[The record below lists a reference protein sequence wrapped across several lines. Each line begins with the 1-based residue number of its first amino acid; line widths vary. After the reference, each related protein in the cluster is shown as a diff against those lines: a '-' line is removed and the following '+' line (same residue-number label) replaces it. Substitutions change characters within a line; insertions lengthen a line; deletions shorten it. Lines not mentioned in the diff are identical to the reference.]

1 MPPRFGE
8 SASRLCLALAC
19 ESDLKLDANF
29 FGQGGRLAQ
38 VFPLYEERI
47 SQQQLCLAIAET
59 ITNGGILLAEAG
71 TGTGKTV
78 AYLLPAIAAG
88 KRIVISTGTKN
99 LQDQLVDKD
108 IPLVARA
115 LGRNVS
121 VALMKG
127 RGNYL
132 CRLRFASFQDS
143 GQFQKMDEIPLFRS
157 VEEWAKTT
165 VAGDRSEIDGLPDS
179 VNFWREIAATSENCI
194 GQKCAEYSRCY
205 VTEMRRRG
213 NEADIVV
220 VNHHLLVADLAV
232 RQNDFGAV
240 IPPYDI
246 LILDEAHTLEAAAT
260 QHFGAQV
267 SWNRT
272 EELCRDIER
281 ELAAA
286 RINAPEVLAEVASLR
301 NRAERFFKILTR
313 EAGKR
318 LRAKWVTSALKDDAS
333 AFALRLEGVKT
344 ALAVIED
351 RPETIRALEI
361 RAMELRDHLLFIL
374 KAEDHTHVYFAEA
387 RGRNVVLRATPIDV
401 SKILKEKLFDEL
413 FAAVLTSATLTVD
426 KNFTYIRSRL
436 GIEGDHT
443 ADLAL
448 DSPFDFARQAVLYLP
463 PGVPDPREAG
473 FIDRA
478 VDEIAEIVEIT
489 QGRAFVLF
497 TSYAN
502 MQAAARQLAA
512 RVRFPILMQG
522 EESRARLLQIFRK
535 KKNPILLATSSF
547 WQGVDVAG
555 DQLSAVIIDK
565 LPFASPSEPVVAAR
579 IERLNAQGGNAFSDY
594 QVPEAVLMLKQ
605 GLGRLIR
612 TASDRGILAIL
623 DSRLTNK
630 GYGKRFL
637 KSMPPARQVTSI
649 QEVREFFAPVMESA
663 GQEGEN

>member
-1 MPPRFGE
+1 MR
-8 SASRLCLALAC
+8 
-19 ESDLKLDANF
+19 LDANF
-29 FGQGGRLAQ
+29 FGPGGRLAS
-38 VFPLYEERI
+38 VFPSYEERI

-78 AYLLPAIAAG
+78 AYLVPAIAAG
-88 KRIVISTGTKN
+88 KRIVISTGTRN

-108 IPLVARA
+108 IPLVAEA
-115 LGRNVS
+115 LGRDVK

-132 CRLRFASFQDS
+132 CKLRFASFQTS

-157 VEEWAKTT
+157 VEEWAKET
-165 VAGDRSEIDGLPDS
+165 VVGDRAEIDGLPDS
-179 VNFWREIAATSENCI
+179 AHFWREISATSENCI
-194 GQKCAEYSRCY
+194 GQKCAEYQRCF
-205 VTEMRRRG
+205 VTEMRKRG
-213 NEADIVV
+213 AEAEIVV

-232 RQNDFGAV
+232 RENDYGEV
-240 IPPYDI
+240 IPAYDV

-286 RINAPEVLAEVASLR
+286 RINSPEVLAEVANLR
-301 NRAERFFKILTR
+301 NRAERFFKVLTR
-313 EAGKR
+313 EAGRR
-318 LRAKWVTSALKDDAS
+318 LRANWVTSALEEDAN

-344 ALAVIED
+344 ALAVLGD
-351 RPETIRALEI
+351 RPEPVRALEG

-401 SKILKEKLFDEL
+401 SKILKEKLFDQV
-413 FAAVLTSATLTVD
+413 FGAVLTSATLTVD

-436 GIEGDHT
+436 GIEGEHT

-448 DSPFDFARQAVLYLP
+448 DSPFDFSKQAVLYLP

-478 VDEIAEIVEIT
+478 VDEIAESSRSPKA
-489 QGRAFVLF
+489 GRSFSSRPTRISRPRPNGSPRGFDIRSWFRARSLAHACFSSFAGRKIRCFSRRPPSGRVWMWQAISSARSSS
-497 TSYAN
+497 TSFLSPRPLSRWSPRALRGSTRKG
-502 MQAAARQLAA
+502 ATPSPTT
-512 RVRFPILMQG
+512 RFP
-522 EESRARLLQIFRK
+522 R
-535 KKNPILLATSSF
+535 
-547 WQGVDVAG
+547 
-555 DQLSAVIIDK
+555 
-565 LPFASPSEPVVAAR
+565 
-579 IERLNAQGGNAFSDY
+579 
-594 QVPEAVLMLKQ
+594 
-605 GLGRLIR
+605 
-612 TASDRGILAIL
+612 
-623 DSRLTNK
+623 
-630 GYGKRFL
+630 RF
-637 KSMPPARQVTSI
+637 
-649 QEVREFFAPVMESA
+649 
-663 GQEGEN
+663 

>member
-1 MPPRFGE
+1 MR
-8 SASRLCLALAC
+8 
-19 ESDLKLDANF
+19 LDANF
-29 FGQGGRLAQ
+29 FGPGGRLAS
-38 VFPLYEERI
+38 VFPSYEERI

-78 AYLLPAIAAG
+78 AYLVPAIAAG

-99 LQDQLVDKD
+99 LQDQLVEKD
-108 IPLVARA
+108 IPLVAEA
-115 LGRNVS
+115 LGRDVR

-132 CRLRFASFQDS
+132 CRLRFGSFQAS
-143 GQFQKMDEIPLFRS
+143 GQFQKMDEIPLFRV
-157 VEEWAKTT
+157 VEEWAKET
-165 VAGDRSEIDGLPDS
+165 VAGDRAEIDGLPDN
-179 VNFWREIAATSENCI
+179 VHFWREIAATSENCI
-194 GQKCAEYSRCY
+194 GQKCAEYQRCF
-205 VTEMRRRG
+205 VTEMRKRG
-213 NEADIVV
+213 AEAEIVV

-232 RQNDFGAV
+232 RENDYGEV
-240 IPPYDI
+240 IPAYDV
-246 LILDEAHTLEAAAT
+246 LILDEAHQLEAAAT

-272 EELCRDIER
+272 EELCRDVER

-286 RINAPEVLAEVASLR
+286 RLNASEVLAEVANLR

-318 LRAKWVTSALKDDAS
+318 LRAKWVTKALEEDAM
-333 AFALRLEGVKT
+333 AFALRLEGLKT
-344 ALAVIED
+344 ALAVLVD
-351 RPETIRALEI
+351 RPEPVRALEG

-401 SKILKEKLFDEL
+401 SKILKEKLFDQL
-413 FAAVLTSATLTVD
+413 FGAVLTSATLTVD
-426 KNFTYIRSRL
+426 KSFKYIRSRL

-448 DSPFDFARQAVLYLP
+448 ESPFDFSKQAVLYLP
-463 PGVPDPREAG
+463 PGVPDPREPG

-478 VDEIAEIVEIT
+478 VDEIADIVEIT
-489 QGRAFVLF
+489 HGRAFVLF

-502 MQAAARQLAA
+502 LQAAAERLAS
-512 RVRFPILMQG
+512 RIRYPILVQG
-522 EESRARLLQIFRK
+522 EESRARLLQLFRK
-535 KKNPILLATSSF
+535 KKNPVLLATSSF

-579 IERLNAQGGNAFSDY
+579 IERINAQKGNAFSDY
-594 QVPEAVLMLKQ
+594 QVPEAILMLKQ

-623 DSRLTNK
+623 DSRLTSK

-637 KSMPPARQVTSI
+637 ASLPPARQVSTM
-649 QEVREFFAPVMESA
+649 QEVRDFFHE
-663 GQEGEN
+663 EK

>member
-1 MPPRFGE
+1 M
-8 SASRLCLALAC
+8 
-19 ESDLKLDANF
+19 KLDANF
-29 FGQGGRLAQ
+29 FGKGGRLAS
-38 VFPLYEERI
+38 VFPSYEERI

-78 AYLLPAIAAG
+78 AYLVPAIAAG
-88 KRIVISTGTKN
+88 KRVVISTGTKN
-99 LQDQLVDKD
+99 LQDQLVEKD
-108 IPLVARA
+108 IPLVAEA
-115 LGRNVS
+115 LGRDVN

-132 CRLRFASFQDS
+132 CRLRFASFQTS
-143 GQFQKMDEIPLFRS
+143 GQFQKMDEIPLFRI
-157 VEEWAKTT
+157 VEEWSQDT
-165 VAGDRSEIDGLPDS
+165 VSGDRAEIDGLPDS

-194 GQKCAEYSRCY
+194 GQKCAEYQRCF
-205 VTEMRRRG
+205 VTEMRKRG
-213 NEADIVV
+213 AEADIIV
-220 VNHHLLVADLAV
+220 VNHHLLVADLAI
-232 RQNDFGAV
+232 RENDYGEV
-240 IPPYDI
+240 IPAYDV

-272 EELCRDIER
+272 EELCRDVER

-286 RINAPEVLAEVASLR
+286 RMNSPEVLAEVANLR
-301 NRAERFFKILTR
+301 NRAERFFKLLSR
-313 EAGKR
+313 EAGRR
-318 LRAKWVTSALKDDAS
+318 LRAKWVTSALEQDAS
-333 AFALRLEGVKT
+333 GFALRLEGLKT
-344 ALAVIED
+344 ALAVLPD
-351 RPETIRALEI
+351 RPEPLRALEG

-387 RGRNVVLRATPIDV
+387 RGRNVSLRATPIDV
-401 SKILKEKLFDEL
+401 SRILKEKLFDQL
-413 FAAVLTSATLTVD
+413 FGAVLTSATLTVD
-426 KNFTYIRSRL
+426 KNFSYIRSRL
-436 GIEGDHT
+436 GIEGEHT

-448 DSPFDFARQAVLYLP
+448 ESPFDYSKQAVLYLP
-463 PGVPDPREAG
+463 PGVPDPRESG

-478 VDEIAEIVEIT
+478 VDEIAQIVEIT
-489 QGRAFVLF
+489 EGRAFVLF

-502 MQAAARQLAA
+502 LQAAAERLAS
-512 RVRFPILMQG
+512 RIPYPILVQG
-522 EESRARLLQIFRK
+522 EESRARLLQLFKK
-535 KKNPILLATSSF
+535 KKNPVLLATSSF

-579 IERLNAQGGNAFSDY
+579 IEQINAQGGNAFSDY

-623 DSRLTNK
+623 DSRLTTK

-637 KSMPPARQVTSI
+637 GSLPPARQVTSME
-649 QEVREFFAPVMESA
+649 QVREFFESES
-663 GQEGEN
+663 GIS

>member
-1 MPPRFGE
+1 M
-8 SASRLCLALAC
+8 
-19 ESDLKLDANF
+19 KLEANF
-29 FGQGGRLAQ
+29 FGPGGRLAR
-38 VFPLYEERI
+38 VFPSYEERI

-59 ITNGGILLAEAG
+59 ITNGGVLLAEAG

-78 AYLLPAIAAG
+78 AYLVPAITAG

-99 LQDQLVDKD
+99 LQDQLVEKD
-108 IPLVARA
+108 IPLVAEA
-115 LGRNVS
+115 LGRDVK

-132 CRLRFASFQDS
+132 CRLRFNSFQTS

-157 VEEWAKTT
+157 VEEWAKETQT
-165 VAGDRSEIDGLPDS
+165 GDRAEIDGLPDS

-205 VTEMRRRG
+205 VTEMRKRG
-213 NEADIVV
+213 AEAELVV

-232 RQNDFGAV
+232 RENDFGEV
-240 IPPYDI
+240 IPPYDV

-286 RINAPEVLAEVASLR
+286 RINAPEVLAEVANLR
-301 NRAERFFKILTR
+301 NRAERFFKVLTK
-313 EAGKR
+313 EAGRR
-318 LRAKWVTSALKDDAS
+318 LRAKWVTKAIEDDAL

-344 ALAVIED
+344 SMASLVD
-351 RPETIRALEI
+351 RPEPVRSLEG

-401 SKILKEKLFDEL
+401 SRILKEKLFDQL

-426 KNFTYIRSRL
+426 KNFSYIRSRL

-448 DSPFDFARQAVLYLP
+448 ESPFDFASQAVLYLP
-463 PGVPDPREAG
+463 PGVPDPRETG
-473 FIDRA
+473 FIERA
-478 VDEIAEIVEIT
+478 VDEIAQIVEIT
-489 QGRAFVLF
+489 HGRAFVLF

-502 MQAAARQLAA
+502 LHSAAERLAA
-512 RVRFPILMQG
+512 RIPYPILVQG
-522 EESRARLLQIFRK
+522 EESRARLLQLFKK
-535 KKNPILLATSSF
+535 KKNPVLLGTSSF

-565 LPFASPSEPVVAAR
+565 LPFASPAEPVVAAR
-579 IERLNAQGGNAFSDY
+579 IEKINAQKGNAFSDY
-594 QVPEAVLMLKQ
+594 QVPEAILMLKQ

-612 TASDRGILAIL
+612 TATDRGVLAIL
-623 DSRLTNK
+623 DSRLTTK

-637 KSMPPARQVTSI
+637 ASLPPARQVKSI
-649 QEVREFFAPVMESA
+649 QEVQDFFHPGS
-663 GQEGEN
+663 

>member
-1 MPPRFGE
+1 MR
-8 SASRLCLALAC
+8 
-19 ESDLKLDANF
+19 LDANF
-29 FGQGGRLAQ
+29 FGPDGRLAA
-38 VFPLYEERI
+38 VFPSYEERI

-59 ITNGGILLAEAG
+59 ITHGGILLAEAG

-78 AYLLPAIAAG
+78 AYLVPAIAAG

-108 IPLVARA
+108 IPLVAEA
-115 LGRNVS
+115 LGREVR

-132 CRLRFASFQDS
+132 CRLRFASFQTS
-143 GQFQKMDEIPLFRS
+143 GQFHKMDEIPLFRT
-157 VEEWAKTT
+157 VEEWAKET
-165 VAGDRSEIDGLPDS
+165 VVGDRAEIDGLPDS
-179 VNFWREIAATSENCI
+179 VHFWREISASSENCI
-194 GQKCAEYSRCY
+194 GQKCAEYQRCF
-205 VTEMRRRG
+205 VTEMRKRG
-213 NEADIVV
+213 AEAEIVV

-232 RQNDFGAV
+232 RENDYGEV
-240 IPPYDI
+240 IPAYDV
-246 LILDEAHTLEAAAT
+246 LILDEAHQLEAAAT

-286 RINAPEVLAEVASLR
+286 RIDSPEVLAEVANLR
-301 NRAERFFKILTR
+301 NRAERFFKVLTR
-313 EAGKR
+313 EAGRR
-318 LRAKWVTSALKDDAS
+318 LRAKWVTTALEEDAN

-344 ALAVIED
+344 ALAVLGD
-351 RPETIRALEI
+351 RPEPVRALEG

-401 SKILKEKLFDEL
+401 SRILKEKLFDQV
-413 FAAVLTSATLTVD
+413 FGAVLTSATLTVD
-426 KNFTYIRSRL
+426 RNFAYIRSRL

-448 DSPFDFARQAVLYLP
+448 ESPFDFSKQAVLYLP

-478 VDEIAEIVEIT
+478 VDEIADIVEIT
-489 QGRAFVLF
+489 EGRAFVLF

-502 MQAAARQLAA
+502 LQAAAERLAS
-512 RVRFPILMQG
+512 RIRYPILVQG
-522 EESRARLLQIFRK
+522 EESRARLLQLFRR
-535 KKNPILLATSSF
+535 KKNPVLLATSSF

-579 IERLNAQGGNAFSDY
+579 IERINAQGGNAFSDY

-612 TASDRGILAIL
+612 TATDRGILAVL
-623 DSRLTNK
+623 DSRLTTK

-637 KSMPPARQVTSI
+637 ASLPPARQITSI
-649 QEVREFFAPVMESA
+649 QQVRDFFHAEA
-663 GQEGEN
+663 

>member
-1 MPPRFGE
+1 M
-8 SASRLCLALAC
+8 
-19 ESDLKLDANF
+19 KLDANF
-29 FGQGGRLAQ
+29 FGKGGRLAS
-38 VFPLYEERI
+38 VFPSYEERI

-78 AYLLPAIAAG
+78 AYLVPAIAAG
-88 KRIVISTGTKN
+88 KRVVISTGTKN
-99 LQDQLVDKD
+99 LQDQLVEKD
-108 IPLVARA
+108 IPLVAEA
-115 LGRNVS
+115 LGRDVN

-132 CRLRFASFQDS
+132 CRLRFASFQTS
-143 GQFQKMDEIPLFRS
+143 GQFQKMDEIPLFRI
-157 VEEWAKTT
+157 VEDWSQET
-165 VAGDRSEIDGLPDS
+165 VTGDRAEIDGLPDS
-179 VNFWREIAATSENCI
+179 VHFWREIAATSENCI
-194 GQKCAEYSRCY
+194 GQKCAEYQRCF
-205 VTEMRRRG
+205 VTEMRKRG
-213 NEADIVV
+213 AEADIIV
-220 VNHHLLVADLAV
+220 VNHHLLVADLAI
-232 RQNDFGAV
+232 RENDYGEV
-240 IPPYDI
+240 IPAYDV

-272 EELCRDIER
+272 EELCRDVER

-286 RINAPEVLAEVASLR
+286 RMNSPEVLAEVANLR
-301 NRAERFFKILTR
+301 NRAERFFKLLSR
-313 EAGKR
+313 EAGRR
-318 LRAKWVTSALKDDAS
+318 LRAKWVTSALEQDAS
-333 AFALRLEGVKT
+333 AFALRLEGLKT
-344 ALAVIED
+344 ALAVLPD
-351 RPETIRALEI
+351 RPEPLRALEG

-387 RGRNVVLRATPIDV
+387 RGRNVSLRATPIDV
-401 SKILKEKLFDEL
+401 SRILKEKLFDQL
-413 FAAVLTSATLTVD
+413 FGAVLTSATLTVD

-436 GIEGDHT
+436 GIEGEHT

-448 DSPFDFARQAVLYLP
+448 ESPFDYSKQAVLYLP
-463 PGVPDPREAG
+463 PGVPDPREGG

-478 VDEIAEIVEIT
+478 VDEIAQIVEIT
-489 QGRAFVLF
+489 RGRAFVLF

-502 MQAAARQLAA
+502 LQAAAERLAS
-512 RVRFPILMQG
+512 RIPYPILVQG
-522 EESRARLLQIFRK
+522 EESRARLLQLFKK
-535 KKNPILLATSSF
+535 KKNPVLLATSSF

-565 LPFASPSEPVVAAR
+565 LPFASPGEPVVAAR
-579 IERLNAQGGNAFSDY
+579 IERINAQGGNAFSDY

-623 DSRLTNK
+623 DSRLTTK

-637 KSMPPARQVTSI
+637 GSLPPARQVSTME
-649 QEVREFFAPVMESA
+649 QVREFFEAASGISSNRP
-663 GQEGEN
+663 